1 MLPKNIITLWPK
13 KTDFPLFELISLLFD
28 DSYKGKKGT
37 CPSDLAAVLSQRH
50 NTHLVTL
57 SSMSVAH

>member
-1 MLPKNIITLWPK
+1 MAKENTSPCLI
-13 KTDFPLFELISLLFD
+13 LISLLSD
-28 DSYKGKKGT
+28 ESCKGKKGT
-37 CPSDLAAVLSQRH
+37 CPSDLAIVLSVGH